1 MMRFLKISVFGL
13 IALSCA
19 ATGTSLLISPSPFG
33 PAIAPD
39 PETHAG
45 PVIQVY
51 GADVWGVRGHFAIH
65 TWVATKNRG
74 EPTYTIYQVIGWRLQ
89 REGTAVSITQG
100 MPDRP
105 WFRSPAILLHEVKG
119 PAAAALIPQVAQA
132 ARDYPYA
139 GEYVMWPGPNSNSFT
154 EWIAQEVPELELD
167 LPFKAIGKNWMQATY
182 PELRPYAG
190 DSLR

>member
-19 ATGTSLLISPSPFG
+19 ATGTSLLIKPSPFG

-39 PETHAG
+39 PVTHAG
-45 PVIQVY
+45 AVIQVY

-65 TWVATKNRG
+65 TWVATKNSG
-74 EPTYTIYQVIGWRLQ
+74 EQTYTIYQVIGWRLQ

-105 WFRSPAILLHEVKG
+105 WFRSPAILLHEIKG

-139 GEYVMWPGPNSNSFT
+139 NEYVMWPGPNSNSFT
-154 EWIAQEVPELELD
+154 EWIAQEIPELGLD
-167 LPFKAIGKNWMQATY
+167 LPFKAIGKNWMRATY

-190 DSLR
+190 D